1 MEVLTALGTMEFML
15 LDGNR
20 FGFQKSDV
28 KIKDG

>member
-1 MEVLTALGTMEFML
+1 MEVLTALGTMVFMPF
-15 LDGNR
+15 DGNR

>member
-1 MEVLTALGTMEFML
+1 MEVLTALGTMVFMP
-15 LDGNR
+15 LDENY